1 MYSPRYDVAMGKAS
15 RRKKVAN
22 PAALADYRAPIPF
35 VARPFEGLPR
45 EVELVAMREIIPC
58 ATMSARTNAEHGA
71 VDFDFVTA
79 LPDGR
84 GAMVRGDGR
93 ILVALQTRSNSGDLS
108 HDAGAALLT
117 AIAAKDKGD
126 EGLVDFDVRDP
137 AERLQDILDPDS
149 LSEMVLEESF
159 AFWLDPEEELDDATR
174 RAIEE
179 NREEII
185 PTVKV
190 EGVEGMYWCE
200 MNRNFVRYL
209 SDVEESPL
217 FDALARVQA
226 AGRATLG
233 EGSRFI
239 GAFRACGIA
248 IPVFELADGVRAEDI
263 VEEAAALEKAIA
275 AALKVKDPLT
285 PDERRARQGM
295 VSRQVTIR

>member
-1 MYSPRYDVAMGKAS
+1 MGKAS

-22 PAALADYRAPIPF
+22 PAALAQYRAPIPF
-35 VARPFEGLPR
+35 VARPFEGLSR

-58 ATMSARTNAEHGA
+58 ATLTARTNADHGSVA
-71 VDFDFVTA
+71 FDFVTA

-108 HDAGAALLT
+108 HDAGVALLN
-117 AIAAKDKGD
+117 AISAKQNGD

-137 AERLQDILDPDS
+137 SERLQDILDPDS
-149 LSEMVLEESF
+149 LGEMVLEENF
-159 AFWLDPEEELDDATR
+159 AFWLNPDEDWDEATR
-174 RAIEE
+174 RALEE
-179 NREEII
+179 NHNEII

-226 AGRATLG
+226 AGKANLG

-248 IPVFELADGVRAEDI
+248 IPVFELAEGVRAEDI
-263 VEEAAALEKAIA
+263 VKEAGVLEKAIA
-275 AALKVKDPLT
+275 AALKVKEPLT
-285 PDERRARQGM
+285 PEERRARQGM
-295 VSRQVTIR
+295 VSDRKSVV

>member
-1 MYSPRYDVAMGKAS
+1 MGKAS

-22 PAALADYRAPIPF
+22 PAALAEYRAPIPF

-58 ATMSARTNAEHGA
+58 ATLTARTNADHGF

-108 HDAGAALLT
+108 HDAGAALLN
-117 AIAAKDKGD
+117 AISAKQNGD

-137 AERLQDILDPDS
+137 SERLQDILDPDS
-149 LSEMVLEESF
+149 LGEMVLEENF
-159 AFWLDPEEELDDATR
+159 AFWLNPDEDWDEATR
-174 RAIEE
+174 RALEE
-179 NREEII
+179 NHNEII
-185 PTVKV
+185 PTVRV

-226 AGRATLG
+226 AGKANLG

-248 IPVFELADGVRAEDI
+248 IPVFELAEGVRAEDI
-263 VEEAAALEKAIA
+263 VKEAGVLEEAIA
-275 AALKVKDPLT
+275 AALKVKEPLT
-285 PDERRARQGM
+285 PEERRARQGM

>member
-1 MYSPRYDVAMGKAS
+1 MGKAS

-22 PAALADYRAPIPF
+22 PAALAEYRAPIPF

-58 ATMSARTNAEHGA
+58 ATLTARTNADHGS

-108 HDAGAALLT
+108 HDAGAALLN
-117 AIAAKDKGD
+117 AISAKQNGN

-137 AERLQDILDPDS
+137 SERLQDILDPDS
-149 LSEMVLEESF
+149 LGEMVLEENF
-159 AFWLDPEEELDDATR
+159 AFWLNPDEDWDEATR
-174 RAIEE
+174 RALEE
-179 NREEII
+179 NHNEII

-226 AGRATLG
+226 AGKANLG

-248 IPVFELADGVRAEDI
+248 IPVFELAEGVRAEDI
-263 VEEAAALEKAIA
+263 VKEAGVLEEAIA
-275 AALKVKDPLT
+275 AALKVKEPLT
-285 PDERRARQGM
+285 PEERRARQGM

>member
-1 MYSPRYDVAMGKAS
+1 MGKAS

-22 PAALADYRAPIPF
+22 PAALAQYRAPIPF

-58 ATMSARTNAEHGA
+58 ATLTARTNADHGF

-108 HDAGAALLT
+108 HDAGAVLLN
-117 AIAAKDKGD
+117 AISAKQNGD

-137 AERLQDILDPDS
+137 SERLQDILDPDS
-149 LSEMVLEESF
+149 LGEMVLEENF
-159 AFWLDPEEELDDATR
+159 AFWLNPDEDWDEATR
-174 RAIEE
+174 RALEE
-179 NREEII
+179 NHNEII

-226 AGRATLG
+226 AGKANLG

-248 IPVFELADGVRAEDI
+248 IPVFELAEGVRAEDI
-263 VEEAAALEKAIA
+263 VKDAGVLEEAIA
-275 AALKVKDPLT
+275 AALKVKEPLT
-285 PDERRARQGM
+285 PEERRARQGM

>member
-1 MYSPRYDVAMGKAS
+1 MGKAS

-22 PAALADYRAPIPF
+22 PAALAQYRAPIPF
-35 VARPFEGLPR
+35 VARPFEGLSR

-58 ATMSARTNAEHGA
+58 ATLTARTNADHGSVA
-71 VDFDFVTA
+71 FDFVTA

-108 HDAGAALLT
+108 HDAGAALLN
-117 AIAAKDKGD
+117 AISAKQNGD

-137 AERLQDILDPDS
+137 SERLQDILDPDS
-149 LSEMVLEESF
+149 LGEMVLEENF
-159 AFWLDPEEELDDATR
+159 AFWLNPDEDWDEATR
-174 RAIEE
+174 RALEE
-179 NREEII
+179 NHNEII

-200 MNRNFVRYL
+200 MNRNFLRYL

-226 AGRATLG
+226 AGKANLG

-248 IPVFELADGVRAEDI
+248 IPVFELAEGVRAEDI
-263 VEEAAALEKAIA
+263 VKEAGVLEKAIA
-275 AALKVKDPLT
+275 AALKVKEPLT
-285 PDERRARQGM
+285 PEERRARQGM

>member
-1 MYSPRYDVAMGKAS
+1 MGKAS
-15 RRKKVAN
+15 RRKKVVN
-22 PAALADYRAPIPF
+22 PAALAQYRAPIPF

-58 ATMSARTNAEHGA
+58 ATLTARTNADHGF

-108 HDAGAALLT
+108 HDAGAALLN
-117 AIAAKDKGD
+117 AISAKQNGD

-137 AERLQDILDPDS
+137 SERLQDILDPDS
-149 LSEMVLEESF
+149 LGEMVLEENF
-159 AFWLDPEEELDDATR
+159 AFWLNPDEDWDEATR
-174 RAIEE
+174 RALEE
-179 NREEII
+179 NHNEII

-226 AGRATLG
+226 AGKANLG

-248 IPVFELADGVRAEDI
+248 IPVFELAEGVRAEDI
-263 VEEAAALEKAIA
+263 VKEAGVLEEAIA
-275 AALKVKDPLT
+275 AALKVKEPLT
-285 PDERRARQGM
+285 PEERRARQGM

>member
-1 MYSPRYDVAMGKAS
+1 MGKAS

-22 PAALADYRAPIPF
+22 PAALAQYRAPIPF

-58 ATMSARTNAEHGA
+58 ATLTARTNADHGF

-108 HDAGAALLT
+108 HDAGAALLN
-117 AIAAKDKGD
+117 AISAKQNGD

-137 AERLQDILDPDS
+137 SERLQDILDPDS
-149 LSEMVLEESF
+149 LGEMVLEENF
-159 AFWLDPEEELDDATR
+159 AFWLNPDEDWDEATR
-174 RAIEE
+174 RALEE
-179 NREEII
+179 NHNEII

-226 AGRATLG
+226 AGKANLG

-248 IPVFELADGVRAEDI
+248 IPVFELAEGVRAEDI
-263 VEEAAALEKAIA
+263 VKEAGVLEEAIA
-275 AALKVKDPLT
+275 AALKVKEPLT
-285 PDERRARQGM
+285 PEERRARQGM

>member
-1 MYSPRYDVAMGKAS
+1 MGKAS

-22 PAALADYRAPIPF
+22 PAALAQYRAPIPF

-58 ATMSARTNAEHGA
+58 ATLTARTNADHGF

-108 HDAGAALLT
+108 HDAGAALLN
-117 AIAAKDKGD
+117 AISAKQNGD

-137 AERLQDILDPDS
+137 SERLQDILDPDS
-149 LSEMVLEESF
+149 LGEMVLEENF
-159 AFWLDPEEELDDATR
+159 AFWLNPDEDWDEATR
-174 RAIEE
+174 RALEE
-179 NREEII
+179 NHNEII

-226 AGRATLG
+226 AGKANLG

-248 IPVFELADGVRAEDI
+248 IPVFELAEGVRAEDI
-263 VEEAAALEKAIA
+263 VKDAGVLEKAIA
-275 AALKVKDPLT
+275 AALKVKEPLT
-285 PDERRARQGM
+285 PEERRARQGM

>member
-1 MYSPRYDVAMGKAS
+1 MGKAS
-15 RRKKVAN
+15 RRKKVVN
-22 PAALADYRAPIPF
+22 PAALAQYRAPIPF

-58 ATMSARTNAEHGA
+58 ATLTARTNADHGF

-108 HDAGAALLT
+108 HDAGAALLN
-117 AIAAKDKGD
+117 AISAKQNGD

-137 AERLQDILDPDS
+137 SERLQDILDPDS
-149 LSEMVLEESF
+149 LGEIVLEDNF
-159 AFWLDPEEELDDATR
+159 AFWLNPDEDWDEATR
-174 RAIEE
+174 RALEE
-179 NREEII
+179 NHNEII

-226 AGRATLG
+226 AGKANLG

-248 IPVFELADGVRAEDI
+248 IPVFELAEGVRAEDI
-263 VEEAAALEKAIA
+263 VKEAGVLEEAIA
-275 AALKVKDPLT
+275 AALKVKEPLT
-285 PDERRARQGM
+285 PEERRARQGM

>member
-1 MYSPRYDVAMGKAS
+1 MGKAS

-22 PAALADYRAPIPF
+22 PAALAEYRAPIPF
-35 VARPFEGLPR
+35 VARPFEGLSR

-58 ATMSARTNAEHGA
+58 ATMTARTNTDHGS

-108 HDAGAALLT
+108 HDAGAALLN
-117 AIAAKDKGD
+117 AISAKQNGN

-137 AERLQDILDPDS
+137 SERLQDILDPDS
-149 LSEMVLEESF
+149 LGEMVLEENF
-159 AFWLDPEEELDDATR
+159 AFWLNPDEEWDEATR
-174 RAIEE
+174 RALEE
-179 NREEII
+179 NHNEII

-226 AGRATLG
+226 AGKANLG

-248 IPVFELADGVRAEDI
+248 IPVFELAEGVRAEDI
-263 VEEAAALEKAIA
+263 EKEAGLLEKAIA
-275 AALKVKDPLT
+275 AALKTKEPLT
-285 PDERRARQGM
+285 PEERRARQGM

>member
-1 MYSPRYDVAMGKAS
+1 MGKAS

-22 PAALADYRAPIPF
+22 PAALAQYRAPIPF

-58 ATMSARTNAEHGA
+58 ATLTARTNADHGF

-108 HDAGAALLT
+108 HDAGAALLN
-117 AIAAKDKGD
+117 AISAKQNGD

-137 AERLQDILDPDS
+137 SERLQDILDPDS
-149 LSEMVLEESF
+149 LGEMVLEENF
-159 AFWLDPEEELDDATR
+159 AFWLNPDEDWDEATR
-174 RAIEE
+174 RALEE
-179 NREEII
+179 NHNEII

-200 MNRNFVRYL
+200 MNRSFVRYL

-226 AGRATLG
+226 AGKANLG

-248 IPVFELADGVRAEDI
+248 IPVFELAEGVRAEDI
-263 VEEAAALEKAIA
+263 VKEAGVLEEAIA
-275 AALKVKDPLT
+275 AALKVKEPLT
-285 PDERRARQGM
+285 PEERRARQGM

>member
-1 MYSPRYDVAMGKAS
+1 MGKAS
-15 RRKKVAN
+15 RRKKVVN
-22 PAALADYRAPIPF
+22 PAALAQYRAPIPF

-58 ATMSARTNAEHGA
+58 ATLTARTNADHGF

-108 HDAGAALLT
+108 HDAGAALLN
-117 AIAAKDKGD
+117 AISAKQNGD

-137 AERLQDILDPDS
+137 SERLQDILDPDS
-149 LSEMVLEESF
+149 LGEMVLEENF
-159 AFWLDPEEELDDATR
+159 AFWLNPDEDWDEATR
-174 RAIEE
+174 RALEE
-179 NREEII
+179 NHNEII

-226 AGRATLG
+226 AGKANLG

-248 IPVFELADGVRAEDI
+248 IPVFELAEGVRAEDI
-263 VEEAAALEKAIA
+263 VKDAGVLEKAIA
-275 AALKVKDPLT
+275 AALKVKEPLT
-285 PDERRARQGM
+285 PEERRARQGM

>member
-1 MYSPRYDVAMGKAS
+1 MGKAS
-15 RRKKVAN
+15 RRKKVVN
-22 PAALADYRAPIPF
+22 PAALAQYRAPIPF

-58 ATMSARTNAEHGA
+58 ATLTARTNADHGF

-108 HDAGAALLT
+108 HDAGAALLN
-117 AIAAKDKGD
+117 AISAKQNGD

-137 AERLQDILDPDS
+137 SERLQDILDPDS
-149 LSEMVLEESF
+149 LGEMVLEENF
-159 AFWLDPEEELDDATR
+159 AFWLNPDEDWDEATR
-174 RAIEE
+174 RALEE
-179 NREEII
+179 NHNEII

-209 SDVEESPL
+209 SDIEESPL

-226 AGRATLG
+226 AGKANLG

-248 IPVFELADGVRAEDI
+248 IPVFELAEGVRAEDI
-263 VEEAAALEKAIA
+263 VKDAGVLEKAIA
-275 AALKVKDPLT
+275 AALKVKEPLT
-285 PDERRARQGM
+285 PEERRARQGM

>member
-1 MYSPRYDVAMGKAS
+1 MGKAN
-15 RRKKVAN
+15 RRKKVVN
-22 PAALADYRAPIPF
+22 PAALAQYRAPIPF

-58 ATMSARTNAEHGA
+58 ATLTARTNADHGF

-108 HDAGAALLT
+108 HDAGAALLN
-117 AIAAKDKGD
+117 AISAKQNGD

-137 AERLQDILDPDS
+137 SERLQDILDPDS
-149 LSEMVLEESF
+149 LGEMVLEENF
-159 AFWLDPEEELDDATR
+159 AFWLNPDEDWDEATR
-174 RAIEE
+174 RALEE
-179 NREEII
+179 NHNEII

-226 AGRATLG
+226 AGKANLG

-248 IPVFELADGVRAEDI
+248 IPVFELAEGVRAEDI
-263 VEEAAALEKAIA
+263 VKEAGVLEKAIA
-275 AALKVKDPLT
+275 AALKVKEPLT
-285 PDERRARQGM
+285 PEERRARQGM

>member
-1 MYSPRYDVAMGKAS
+1 MGKAS

-22 PAALADYRAPIPF
+22 PAPLAQYRAPIPF

-58 ATMSARTNAEHGA
+58 ATLTARTNADHGF

-108 HDAGAALLT
+108 HDAGAALLN
-117 AIAAKDKGD
+117 AISAKQNGD

-137 AERLQDILDPDS
+137 SERLQDILDPDS
-149 LSEMVLEESF
+149 LGEMVLEENF
-159 AFWLDPEEELDDATR
+159 AFWLNPDEDWDEATR
-174 RAIEE
+174 RALEE
-179 NREEII
+179 NHNEII

-226 AGRATLG
+226 AGKANLG

-248 IPVFELADGVRAEDI
+248 IPVFELAEGVRAEDI
-263 VEEAAALEKAIA
+263 VKDAGVLEKAIA
-275 AALKVKDPLT
+275 AALKVKEPLT
-285 PDERRARQGM
+285 PEERRARQGM

>member
-1 MYSPRYDVAMGKAS
+1 MGKAS

-22 PAALADYRAPIPF
+22 PAALAEYRAPIPF
-35 VARPFEGLPR
+35 VARPFEGLSR

-58 ATMSARTNAEHGA
+58 ATMTARTNTDHGS

-108 HDAGAALLT
+108 HDAGAALLN
-117 AIAAKDKGD
+117 AISAKQNGN

-137 AERLQDILDPDS
+137 SERLQDILDPDS
-149 LSEMVLEESF
+149 LGEMVLEENF
-159 AFWLDPEEELDDATR
+159 AFWLNPDEEWDEATR
-174 RAIEE
+174 RALEE
-179 NREEII
+179 NHNEII

-226 AGRATLG
+226 AGKANLG

-248 IPVFELADGVRAEDI
+248 IPVFELAEGVRAEDI
-263 VEEAAALEKAIA
+263 EKEAGLLEKAIA
-275 AALKVKDPLT
+275 AALKTNEPLT
-285 PDERRARQGM
+285 PEERRARQGM

>member
-1 MYSPRYDVAMGKAS
+1 MGKAS

-22 PAALADYRAPIPF
+22 PAALAQYRAPIPF

-58 ATMSARTNAEHGA
+58 ATLTARTNADHGF

-108 HDAGAALLT
+108 HDAGAALLN
-117 AIAAKDKGD
+117 AISAKQNGD

-137 AERLQDILDPDS
+137 SERLQDILDPDS
-149 LSEMVLEESF
+149 LGEMVLEENF
-159 AFWLDPEEELDDATR
+159 AFWLNPDEDWDEATR
-174 RAIEE
+174 RALEE
-179 NREEII
+179 NHNEII

-200 MNRNFVRYL
+200 MNRNFVRSL

-226 AGRATLG
+226 AGKANLG

-248 IPVFELADGVRAEDI
+248 IPVFELAEGVRAEDI
-263 VEEAAALEKAIA
+263 VKEAGVLEEAIA
-275 AALKVKDPLT
+275 AALKVKEPLT
-285 PDERRARQGM
+285 PEERRARQGM

>member
-1 MYSPRYDVAMGKAS
+1 MGKAS

-22 PAALADYRAPIPF
+22 PAALAEYRAPIPF

-58 ATMSARTNAEHGA
+58 ATLTARTNADHGF

-93 ILVALQTRSNSGDLS
+93 ILVALQTHSNSGDLS
-108 HDAGAALLT
+108 HDAGAALLN
-117 AIAAKDKGD
+117 AISAKQNGD

-137 AERLQDILDPDS
+137 SERLQDILDPDS
-149 LSEMVLEESF
+149 LGEMVLEENF
-159 AFWLDPEEELDDATR
+159 AFWLNPDEDWDEATR
-174 RAIEE
+174 RALEE
-179 NREEII
+179 NHNEII
-185 PTVKV
+185 PTVRV

-226 AGRATLG
+226 AGKANLG

-248 IPVFELADGVRAEDI
+248 IPVFELAEGVRAEDI
-263 VEEAAALEKAIA
+263 VKEAGVLEEAIA
-275 AALKVKDPLT
+275 AALKVKEPLT
-285 PDERRARQGM
+285 PEERRARQGM

>member
-1 MYSPRYDVAMGKAS
+1 MGKAS

-22 PAALADYRAPIPF
+22 PAPLAQYRAPIPF

-58 ATMSARTNAEHGA
+58 ATLTARTNADHGF

-108 HDAGAALLT
+108 HDAGAALLN
-117 AIAAKDKGD
+117 AISAKQNGN

-137 AERLQDILDPDS
+137 SERLQDILDPDS
-149 LSEMVLEESF
+149 LGEMVLEENF
-159 AFWLDPEEELDDATR
+159 AFWLNPDEDWDEATR
-174 RAIEE
+174 RALEE
-179 NREEII
+179 NHNEII

-226 AGRATLG
+226 AGKANLG

-248 IPVFELADGVRAEDI
+248 IPVFELAEGVRAEDI
-263 VEEAAALEKAIA
+263 VKEAGVLEKAIA
-275 AALKVKDPLT
+275 AALKVKEPLT
-285 PDERRARQGM
+285 PEERRARQGM

>member
-1 MYSPRYDVAMGKAS
+1 MGKAS

-22 PAALADYRAPIPF
+22 PAPLAQYRAPIPF

-58 ATMSARTNAEHGA
+58 ATLTARTNADHGF

-108 HDAGAALLT
+108 HDAGAALLN
-117 AIAAKDKGD
+117 AISAKQNGD

-137 AERLQDILDPDS
+137 SERLQDILDPDS
-149 LSEMVLEESF
+149 LGEMVLEENF
-159 AFWLDPEEELDDATR
+159 AFWLNPDEDWDEATR
-174 RAIEE
+174 RALEE
-179 NREEII
+179 NHNEII

-226 AGRATLG
+226 AGKANLG

-248 IPVFELADGVRAEDI
+248 IPVFELAEGVRAEDI
-263 VEEAAALEKAIA
+263 VKEAGVLEEAIA
-275 AALKVKDPLT
+275 AALKVKEPLT
-285 PDERRARQGM
+285 PEERRARQGM

>member
-1 MYSPRYDVAMGKAS
+1 MGKAS

-22 PAALADYRAPIPF
+22 PAALAEYRAPIPF

-58 ATMSARTNAEHGA
+58 ATLTARTNADHGF

-108 HDAGAALLT
+108 HDAGAALLN
-117 AIAAKDKGD
+117 AISAKQNGD

-137 AERLQDILDPDS
+137 SERLQDILDPDS
-149 LSEMVLEESF
+149 LGEMVLEENF
-159 AFWLDPEEELDDATR
+159 AFWLNPDEDWDEATR
-174 RAIEE
+174 RALEE
-179 NREEII
+179 NHNEII

-226 AGRATLG
+226 AGKANLG

-248 IPVFELADGVRAEDI
+248 IPVFELAEGVRAEDI
-263 VEEAAALEKAIA
+263 VKEAGVLEEAIA
-275 AALKVKDPLT
+275 AALKVKEPLT
-285 PDERRARQGM
+285 PEERRARQGM

>member
-1 MYSPRYDVAMGKAS
+1 MGKAS

-22 PAALADYRAPIPF
+22 PAALAQYRAPIPF
-35 VARPFEGLPR
+35 VPRPFEGLPR

-58 ATMSARTNAEHGA
+58 ATLTARTNADHGF

-108 HDAGAALLT
+108 HDAGAALLN
-117 AIAAKDKGD
+117 AISAKQNGD

-137 AERLQDILDPDS
+137 SERLQDILDPDS
-149 LSEMVLEESF
+149 LGEMVLEENF
-159 AFWLDPEEELDDATR
+159 AFWLNPDEDWDEATR
-174 RAIEE
+174 RALEE
-179 NREEII
+179 NHNEII

-226 AGRATLG
+226 AGKANLG

-248 IPVFELADGVRAEDI
+248 IPVFELAEGVRAEDI
-263 VEEAAALEKAIA
+263 VKEAGVLEKAIA
-275 AALKVKDPLT
+275 AALKVKEPLT
-285 PDERRARQGM
+285 PEERRARQGM

>member
-1 MYSPRYDVAMGKAS
+1 MGKAS
-15 RRKKVAN
+15 RRKKVVN
-22 PAALADYRAPIPF
+22 PAALAQYRAPIPF

-58 ATMSARTNAEHGA
+58 ATLTARTNADHGS

-108 HDAGAALLT
+108 HDAGAALLN
-117 AIAAKDKGD
+117 AISAKQNGD

-137 AERLQDILDPDS
+137 SERLQDILDPDS
-149 LSEMVLEESF
+149 LGEMVLEENF
-159 AFWLDPEEELDDATR
+159 AFWLNPDEDWDEATR
-174 RAIEE
+174 RALEE
-179 NREEII
+179 NHNEII

-209 SDVEESPL
+209 SDIEESPL

-226 AGRATLG
+226 AGKANLG

-248 IPVFELADGVRAEDI
+248 IPVFELAEGVRAEDI
-263 VEEAAALEKAIA
+263 VKEAGVLEKAIA
-275 AALKVKDPLT
+275 AALKVKEPLT
-285 PDERRARQGM
+285 PEERRARQGM

>member
-1 MYSPRYDVAMGKAS
+1 MGKAS

-22 PAALADYRAPIPF
+22 PAALAEYRAPIPF

-58 ATMSARTNAEHGA
+58 ATLTARTNADHGF

-108 HDAGAALLT
+108 HDAGAALLN
-117 AIAAKDKGD
+117 AISAKQNGD

-137 AERLQDILDPDS
+137 SVRLQDILDPDS
-149 LSEMVLEESF
+149 LGEMVLEENF
-159 AFWLDPEEELDDATR
+159 AFWLNPDEDWDEATR
-174 RAIEE
+174 RALEE
-179 NREEII
+179 NHNEII

-226 AGRATLG
+226 AGKANLG

-248 IPVFELADGVRAEDI
+248 IPVFELAEGVRAEDI
-263 VEEAAALEKAIA
+263 VKDAGVLEEAIA
-275 AALKVKDPLT
+275 AALKVKEPLT
-285 PDERRARQGM
+285 PEERRARQGM

>member
-1 MYSPRYDVAMGKAS
+1 MGKAS

-22 PAALADYRAPIPF
+22 PAALAQYRAPIPF

-58 ATMSARTNAEHGA
+58 ATLTARTNADHGSVA
-71 VDFDFVTA
+71 FDFVTA

-108 HDAGAALLT
+108 HDAGAALLN
-117 AIAAKDKGD
+117 AISAKQNGD
-126 EGLVDFDVRDP
+126 EGLVDFNVRDP
-137 AERLQDILDPDS
+137 SERLQDILDPDS
-149 LSEMVLEESF
+149 LGEMVLEENF
-159 AFWLDPEEELDDATR
+159 AFWLNPDEDWDEATR
-174 RAIEE
+174 RALEE
-179 NREEII
+179 NHNEII

-226 AGRATLG
+226 AGKANLG

-248 IPVFELADGVRAEDI
+248 IPVFELAEGVRAEDI
-263 VEEAAALEKAIA
+263 VKEAGALEKAIA
-275 AALKVKDPLT
+275 AALKVKEPLT
-285 PDERRARQGM
+285 PEERRARQGM

>member
-1 MYSPRYDVAMGKAS
+1 MGKAS

-22 PAALADYRAPIPF
+22 PAALAEYRAPIPF
-35 VARPFEGLPR
+35 VARPFEGLSR

-58 ATMSARTNAEHGA
+58 ATMTARTNTDHGS

-108 HDAGAALLT
+108 HDAGAALLN
-117 AIAAKDKGD
+117 AISAKQNGN

-137 AERLQDILDPDS
+137 SERLQDILDPDS
-149 LSEMVLEESF
+149 LGEMVLEENF
-159 AFWLDPEEELDDATR
+159 AFWLNPDEEWDEATR
-174 RAIEE
+174 RALEE
-179 NREEII
+179 NHNEII

-226 AGRATLG
+226 AGKANLG

-239 GAFRACGIA
+239 GAFRTCGIA
-248 IPVFELADGVRAEDI
+248 IPVFELAEGVRAEDI
-263 VEEAAALEKAIA
+263 EKEAGLLEKAIA
-275 AALKVKDPLT
+275 AALKTKEPLT
-285 PDERRARQGM
+285 PEERRARQGM

>member
-1 MYSPRYDVAMGKAS
+1 MGKAS

-22 PAALADYRAPIPF
+22 PAALAEYRAPIPF

-58 ATMSARTNAEHGA
+58 ATLTARTNADHGF

-108 HDAGAALLT
+108 HDAGAALLN
-117 AIAAKDKGD
+117 AISAKQNGD

-137 AERLQDILDPDS
+137 SERLQDILDPDS
-149 LSEMVLEESF
+149 LGEIVLEENF
-159 AFWLDPEEELDDATR
+159 AFWLNPDEDWDEATR
-174 RAIEE
+174 RALEE
-179 NREEII
+179 NHNEII

-226 AGRATLG
+226 AGKANLG

-248 IPVFELADGVRAEDI
+248 IPVFELAEGVRAEDI
-263 VEEAAALEKAIA
+263 VKEAGVLEKAIA
-275 AALKVKDPLT
+275 AALKVKEPLT
-285 PDERRARQGM
+285 PEERRARQGM

>member
-1 MYSPRYDVAMGKAS
+1 MGKAS

-22 PAALADYRAPIPF
+22 PAALAQYRAPIPF

-58 ATMSARTNAEHGA
+58 ATLTARTNADHGF

-108 HDAGAALLT
+108 HDAGAALLN
-117 AIAAKDKGD
+117 AISAKQNGD

-137 AERLQDILDPDS
+137 SERLQDILDPDS
-149 LSEMVLEESF
+149 LGEMVLEENF
-159 AFWLDPEEELDDATR
+159 AFWLNPDEDWDEATR
-174 RAIEE
+174 RALEE
-179 NREEII
+179 NHNEII

-226 AGRATLG
+226 AGKANLG

-248 IPVFELADGVRAEDI
+248 IPVFELAEGVRAEDI
-263 VEEAAALEKAIA
+263 VKDAGVLEEAIA
-275 AALKVKDPLT
+275 AALKVKEPLT
-285 PDERRARQGM
+285 PEERRARQGM

>member
-1 MYSPRYDVAMGKAS
+1 MGKAS
-15 RRKKVAN
+15 RRKKVVN
-22 PAALADYRAPIPF
+22 PAALAQYRAPIPF

-58 ATMSARTNAEHGA
+58 ATLTARTNADHGF

-108 HDAGAALLT
+108 HDAGAALLN
-117 AIAAKDKGD
+117 AISAKQNGN

-137 AERLQDILDPDS
+137 SERLQDILDPDS
-149 LSEMVLEESF
+149 FGEMVLEENF
-159 AFWLDPEEELDDATR
+159 AFWLNPDEDWDEATR
-174 RAIEE
+174 RALEE
-179 NREEII
+179 NHNEII

-226 AGRATLG
+226 AGKANLG

-248 IPVFELADGVRAEDI
+248 IPVFELAEGVRAEDI
-263 VEEAAALEKAIA
+263 VKEAGVLEEAIA
-275 AALKVKDPLT
+275 AALKVKEPLT
-285 PDERRARQGM
+285 PEERRARQGM

>member
-1 MYSPRYDVAMGKAS
+1 MGKAS

-22 PAALADYRAPIPF
+22 PAALAQYRAPIPF

-58 ATMSARTNAEHGA
+58 ATLTARTNADHGF

-108 HDAGAALLT
+108 HDAGAALLN
-117 AIAAKDKGD
+117 AISAKQNGD

-137 AERLQDILDPDS
+137 SERLQDILDPDS
-149 LSEMVLEESF
+149 FGEMVLEENF
-159 AFWLDPEEELDDATR
+159 AFWLNPDEDWDEATR
-174 RAIEE
+174 RALEE
-179 NREEII
+179 NHNEII

-226 AGRATLG
+226 AGKANLG

-248 IPVFELADGVRAEDI
+248 IPVFELAEGVRAEDI
-263 VEEAAALEKAIA
+263 VKEAGVLEEAIA
-275 AALKVKDPLT
+275 AALKVKEPLT
-285 PDERRARQGM
+285 PEERRARQGM

>member
-1 MYSPRYDVAMGKAS
+1 MGKAS

-22 PAALADYRAPIPF
+22 PAALAEYRAPIPF

-58 ATMSARTNAEHGA
+58 ATLTARTNADHGF

-108 HDAGAALLT
+108 HDAGAALLN
-117 AIAAKDKGD
+117 AISAKQNGD

-137 AERLQDILDPDS
+137 SERLQDILDPDS
-149 LSEMVLEESF
+149 LGEMVLEENF
-159 AFWLDPEEELDDATR
+159 AFWLNPDEDWDEATR
-174 RAIEE
+174 RALEE
-179 NREEII
+179 NHNEII

-226 AGRATLG
+226 AGKANLG

-248 IPVFELADGVRAEDI
+248 IPVFELAEGVRAEDI
-263 VEEAAALEKAIA
+263 VKDAGVLEEAIA
-275 AALKVKDPLT
+275 AALKVKEPLT
-285 PDERRARQGM
+285 PEERRARQGM

>member
-1 MYSPRYDVAMGKAS
+1 MGKAS

-22 PAALADYRAPIPF
+22 PAALAEYRAPIPF

-58 ATMSARTNAEHGA
+58 ATLTARTNADHGF

-108 HDAGAALLT
+108 HDAGAALLN
-117 AIAAKDKGD
+117 AISAKQNGD

-137 AERLQDILDPDS
+137 SERLQDILDPDS
-149 LSEMVLEESF
+149 LGEMVLEENF
-159 AFWLDPEEELDDATR
+159 DFWLNPDEDWDEATR
-174 RAIEE
+174 RALEE
-179 NREEII
+179 NHNEII

-226 AGRATLG
+226 AGKANLG

-248 IPVFELADGVRAEDI
+248 IPVFELAEGVRAEDI
-263 VEEAAALEKAIA
+263 VKEAGVLEKAIA
-275 AALKVKDPLT
+275 AALKVKEPLT
-285 PDERRARQGM
+285 PEERRARQGM

>member
-1 MYSPRYDVAMGKAS
+1 MGKAS
-15 RRKKVAN
+15 RRKKAAN
-22 PAALADYRAPIPF
+22 PAALAEYRAPIPF

-58 ATMSARTNAEHGA
+58 ATLTARTNADHGS

-108 HDAGAALLT
+108 HDAGAALLN
-117 AIAAKDKGD
+117 AISAKQNGN

-137 AERLQDILDPDS
+137 SERLQDILDPDS
-149 LSEMVLEESF
+149 LGEMVLEENF
-159 AFWLDPEEELDDATR
+159 AFWLNPDEDWDEATR
-174 RAIEE
+174 RALEE
-179 NREEII
+179 NHNEII
-185 PTVKV
+185 PTVKI
-190 EGVEGMYWCE
+190 EGVDGMYWCE

-226 AGRATLG
+226 AGKANLG

-248 IPVFELADGVRAEDI
+248 IPVFELAEGVRAEDI
-263 VEEAAALEKAIA
+263 VKDAGVLEEAIA
-275 AALKVKDPLT
+275 AALKVKEPLT
-285 PDERRARQGM
+285 PEERRARQGM

>member
-1 MYSPRYDVAMGKAS
+1 MGKAS

-22 PAALADYRAPIPF
+22 PAALAEYRAPIPF

-58 ATMSARTNAEHGA
+58 ATLTARTNADHGS

-108 HDAGAALLT
+108 HDAGAALLN
-117 AIAAKDKGD
+117 AISAKQNGD

-137 AERLQDILDPDS
+137 SERLQDILDPDS
-149 LSEMVLEESF
+149 LGEMVLEENF
-159 AFWLDPEEELDDATR
+159 AFWLNSDEDWDEATR
-174 RAIEE
+174 RALEE
-179 NREEII
+179 NHNEII

-190 EGVEGMYWCE
+190 EGVDGMYWCE

-226 AGRATLG
+226 AGKANLG

-239 GAFRACGIA
+239 EAFRACGIA
-248 IPVFELADGVRAEDI
+248 IPVFELAEGVRAEDI
-263 VEEAAALEKAIA
+263 VKEAGVLEEAIA
-275 AALKVKDPLT
+275 AALKVKEPLT
-285 PDERRARQGM
+285 PEERRARQGM

>member
-1 MYSPRYDVAMGKAS
+1 MGKAS
-15 RRKKVAN
+15 RRKKVVN
-22 PAALADYRAPIPF
+22 PAALAQYRAPIPF
-35 VARPFEGLPR
+35 VSRPFEGLPR

-58 ATMSARTNAEHGA
+58 ATLTARTNADHGF

-108 HDAGAALLT
+108 HDAGAALLN
-117 AIAAKDKGD
+117 AISAKQNGD

-137 AERLQDILDPDS
+137 SERLQDILDPDS
-149 LSEMVLEESF
+149 FGEMVLEENF
-159 AFWLDPEEELDDATR
+159 AFWLNPDEDWDEATR
-174 RAIEE
+174 RALEE
-179 NREEII
+179 NHNEII

-226 AGRATLG
+226 AGKANLG

-248 IPVFELADGVRAEDI
+248 IPVFELAEGVRAEDI
-263 VEEAAALEKAIA
+263 VKEAGVLEEAIA
-275 AALKVKDPLT
+275 AALKVKEPLT
-285 PDERRARQGM
+285 PEERRARQGM